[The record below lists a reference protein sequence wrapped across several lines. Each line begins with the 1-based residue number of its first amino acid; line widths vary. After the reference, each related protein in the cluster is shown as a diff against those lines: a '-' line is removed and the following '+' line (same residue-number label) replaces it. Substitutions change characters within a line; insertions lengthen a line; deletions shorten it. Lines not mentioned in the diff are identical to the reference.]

1 MAEAATV
8 VGRVSRT
15 EDGGA
20 VASGAPP
27 GFLEW
32 VTRLVHT
39 HRGRLYRLARREG
52 LREEDALDC
61 VQDAFHTFLLL
72 PQARQLVESSD
83 DSIKLLSALVRNHA
97 RNRRRRHE
105 VARPHDSDDESLA
118 QLAAEALS
126 VDELIAQAQDFALM
140 VGCLDHLGKL
150 QRAVVSL
157 RMLDEVTGEDVAAML
172 GLPSSHVAVLLHRA
186 KQSLRTCMLSAGYR
200 PAA

>member
-20 VASGAPP
+20 EASGAPP

-32 VTRLVHT
+32 VSRLVHT

-126 VDELIAQAQDFALM
+126 VDELIAQAQEFALM

-157 RMLDEVTGEDVAAML
+157 RMLDEVAGEDVAAML